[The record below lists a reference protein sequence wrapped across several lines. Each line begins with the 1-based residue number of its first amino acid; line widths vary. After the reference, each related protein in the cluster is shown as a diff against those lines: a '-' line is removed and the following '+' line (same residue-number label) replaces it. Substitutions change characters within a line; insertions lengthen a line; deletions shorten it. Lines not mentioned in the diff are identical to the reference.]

1 MGAYNK
7 VKVSRMDGEVVECYD
22 VRPRLFNTWMVEEL
36 GLARTRMKSLG
47 EAVNDLHRAL
57 SQIDRE
63 VLDRITTMTV
73 GELANKNQGCS
84 SFSYLTK
91 ASRDTGEF

>member
-1 MGAYNK
+1 MSAYNK
-7 VKVSRMDGEVVECYD
+7 GKVSRMDGEVVECYD

-63 VLDRITTMTV
+63 VLDRIATMTV
-73 GELANKNQGCS
+73 GELANK
-84 SFSYLTK
+84 F
-91 ASRDTGEF
+91 GEREELYNTFKEVSK